1 MSKARDTGNLVSSN
15 SIYVDIATDNVGIGT
30 TNPQATLQVGTAVT
44 IYGNSGIV
52 SATSF
57 YGDGSGLSG
66 VSGGGGGIG
75 TVITYSDGTSS
86 PFSYIDAY
94 VSVNEN
100 LNLDTTVAGASTSY
114 IVSTVPNIEIASGV
128 AVTVGVGKTMIIDVL
143 QIGDL

>member
-66 VSGGGGGIG
+66 ISGGGGIG